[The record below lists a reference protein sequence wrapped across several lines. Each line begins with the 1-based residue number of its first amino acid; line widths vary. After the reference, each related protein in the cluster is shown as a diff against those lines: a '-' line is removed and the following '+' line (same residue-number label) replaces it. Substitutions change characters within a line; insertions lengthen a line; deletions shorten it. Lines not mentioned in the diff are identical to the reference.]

1 MKSAMPTPHKRHVL
15 RFALLA
21 LFAGILSMFAS
32 LDQPRAAAQGGAI
45 LLEVDGAI
53 GPATAAYIE
62 GGLEEASAR
71 GASLVILRM
80 DTPGG
85 LDTSMREIIRSIVA
99 SDIPVASYVGP
110 SGARAASAGTY
121 ILYASHIAAMAPGTN
136 LGAATPVSLGGG
148 GLPFMPGM
156 EEEAEETEEAD
167 QPDEAAEE
175 ENTEDAPAIG
185 AAPENAM
192 EAKVINDA
200 VAYIRS
206 LAEMRG
212 RNADWAESAVRE
224 AASLPASEALSENVI
239 DVVATSIQDLL
250 TQIDG
255 RTVTVGEDELTLETE
270 GLVPEAIV
278 PDWRNNALAVI
289 TNPNVAMILMMIG
302 MYGLLL
308 EFWNP
313 GSLYPGTIGA
323 ICLVIALYA
332 LAALPLNFA
341 GLALVLLGLALIVG
355 EMFTPSVGILGIGGT
370 ISITLGA
377 IFFIDTQSPQF
388 QVSWSVI
395 ASIAVM
401 TGGFSLL
408 VAYLAASSFRRK
420 VVTGQEEMVG
430 LDGKVLDWNGTSGR
444 VLVHSESWKAIAD
457 RPLAPGQRIRV
468 VTMDGLTLK
477 IEPQDTQP
485 VQQPA

>member
-1 MKSAMPTPHKRHVL
+1 MPKLLRRQVL
-15 RFALLA
+15 RYAFLA
-21 LFAGILSMFAS
+21 LFAGVFTIFAS
-32 LDQPRAAAQGGAI
+32 SNEPRAADQGRGV

-53 GPATAAYIE
+53 GPATAAYIKV
-62 GGLEEASAR
+62 GLEEASVR
-71 GASLVILRM
+71 GAAIVVLRM

-85 LDTSMREIIRSIVA
+85 LDTSMREIIQSIVA
-99 SDIPVASYVGP
+99 SEIPVASYVGP

-148 GLPFMPGM
+148 GLPFMPGAQ
-156 EEEAEETEEAD
+156 EESEEAD
-167 QPDEAAEE
+167 QPDQAADDAPGEVGGDENAEE
-175 ENTEDAPAIG
+175 ATANG
-185 AAPENAM
+185 ASPETAM

-200 VAYIRS
+200 IAYIRS

-224 AASLPASEALSENVI
+224 AASLPASEALAENVV
-239 DVVATSIQDLL
+239 DVLATSIQDLL

-255 RTVTVGEDELTLETE
+255 RTVTVGEVEITLETE
-270 GLVPEAIV
+270 GLVLETIV

-302 MYGLLL
+302 VYGLFL
-308 EFWNP
+308 EFLHP

-323 ICLVIALYA
+323 ICLLVALYA

-341 GLALVLLGLALIVG
+341 GLALILLGIALIIG

-370 ISITLGA
+370 IAVTLGA
-377 IFFIDTQSPQF
+377 IFFIDTDSPQF
-388 QVSWSVI
+388 QISWSVI
-395 ASIAVM
+395 VGIAIM
-401 TGGFSLL
+401 TGAFSLL

-444 VLVHSESWKAIAD
+444 VLVHSERWKAIAD
-457 RPLAPGQRIRV
+457 RPFVPGQTIRV
-468 VTMDGLTLK
+468 VKMDGLTLE
-477 IEPQDTQP
+477 IEPSDTQT
-485 VQQPA
+485 A

>member
-1 MKSAMPTPHKRHVL
+1 MQEKIQPVMPKPQTRYVL
-15 RFALLA
+15 RFAFLA
-21 LFAGILSMFAS
+21 LFAGLLSTLAS
-32 LDQPRAAAQGGAI
+32 LNEPRAAAQGGAI

-71 GASLVILRM
+71 GASLVVLRM

-156 EEEAEETEEAD
+156 EEEAEEAD

-175 ENTEDAPAIG
+175 ENAEETPAIG

-192 EAKVINDA
+192 EAKVINDS

-224 AASLPASEALSENVI
+224 AASLPASEALAENVI
-239 DVVATSIQDLL
+239 DVLATSIQDLL

-255 RTVTVGEDELTLETE
+255 RTVTVGEDEITLETE
-270 GLVPEAIV
+270 GLVLETIV

-341 GLALVLLGLALIVG
+341 GLALILLGLALIVG

-370 ISITLGA
+370 IAVTLGA
-377 IFFIDTQSPQF
+377 IFFIDTDSPQF
-388 QVSWSVI
+388 QISWSVI
-395 ASIAVM
+395 ASIAII
-401 TGGFSLL
+401 TGAFSLL

-444 VLVHSESWKAIAD
+444 VLVHSERWKAIAD
-457 RPLAPGQRIRV
+457 RPLAPGQKIRV

-477 IEPQDTQP
+477 IEPHETQP
-485 VQQPA
+485 V